1 MNYVEI
7 VSTGILALGCIILA
21 MLLRDHK
28 ATVLQYAAQLVQSA
42 EQAIQGSGMGA
53 SKKAPVLAQ
62 LEAAGLRLNTW
73 LSVAID
79 KMVQH
84 LNESGAWL
92 ASQAREHAAGLE
104 HSDDV
109 PESDTE
115 EGQAV

>member
-1 MNYVEI
+1 MNYIEI

-53 SKKAPVLAQ
+53 AKKALVLAQ
-62 LEAAGLRLNTW
+62 LEAAGIHINTW

-92 ASQAREHAAGLE
+92 AQQ
-104 HSDDV
+104 
-109 PESDTE
+109 TE
-115 EGQAV
+115 QAVAGQEDANGAGV

>member
-1 MNYVEI
+1 MNYIEI

-42 EQAIQGSGMGA
+42 EQAIQGSGMGSA
-53 SKKAPVLAQ
+53 KKALVLSH
-62 LEAAGLRLNTW
+62 LEAAGIHINTW

-92 ASQAREHAAGLE
+92 AQQ
-104 HSDDV
+104 
-109 PESDTE
+109 TE
-115 EGQAV
+115 QAVSGQVGADE

>member
-1 MNYVEI
+1 MNYIEI

-42 EQAIQGSGMGA
+42 EQTIQGSGMGA
-53 SKKAPVLAQ
+53 AKKALVLAQ
-62 LEAAGLRLNTW
+62 LEAAGIHINTW

-92 ASQAREHAAGLE
+92 AQQTEQAMAGKDNYNE
-104 HSDDV
+104 
-109 PESDTE
+109 
-115 EGQAV
+115 